1 MTRPLDT
8 ELTTSGEKKMTFDE
22 FLKEQLK
29 DPEIKAEWDKLG
41 PQYDIAERLITARMV
56 KGISRA
62 QLAEITGIKQS
73 IIARIENATG
83 NPSVETLRRIA
94 EGLGKKLKIEFV

>member
-1 MTRPLDT
+1 MI
-8 ELTTSGEKKMTFDE
+8 TFDDM
-22 FLKEQLK
+22 LKKELENPSFK
-29 DPEIKAEWDKLG
+29 KEWDKLG
-41 PQYDIAERLITARMV
+41 PQYDIAERLITARME

-83 NPSVETLRRIA
+83 NPSVDTLRRIA